1 MREVQAIKKL
11 TESKEDEMR
20 KLQTNLGKTQNEN
33 ERLRE
38 ENDSKTNTIRP
49 TLIDQYYS
57 DVLDKSSSTR
67 SFLDLNTS
75 PPSEPALV
83 GTLVTLTT
91 MKARP
96 LEFSGGTQTID
107 LVKARPTTR
116 FSKDV
121 QSLTSLGL
129 DTENLE
135 HAFFAECYMKFDTD
149 PSFCIN
155 GLVETNSTVVTLPGQ
170 DGHFR
175 HVPQYSE
182 KYDRSSE
189 RCFLRK
195 RAVNVFL
202 QLQIRICI

>member
-1 MREVQAIKKL
+1 MMHEFQAIKKL
-11 TESKEDEMR
+11 TESKEDKMR
-20 KLQTNLGKTQNEN
+20 KLQTNLGKTRNEN
-33 ERLRE
+33 ELLRK

-75 PPSEPALV
+75 PPSKPALV

-96 LEFSGGTQTID
+96 LEFSGDTQTID
-107 LVKARPTTR
+107 LVKVRPTTR

-121 QSLTSLGL
+121 QSFDLSWSS
-129 DTENLE
+129 TENIE

-155 GLVETNSTVVTLPGQ
+155 GSVEINSTVVTLP
-170 DGHFR
+170 GHFR
-175 HVPQYSE
+175 HVPQYSK

-202 QLQIRICI
+202 QLQIRI